1 MVIAGRDPAASPA
14 LASGYGGDRTVIVF
28 VILGHVPILLLVAQ
42 LGMLYLV
49 AVDLHHERDLDPLV
63 KLWWFLLVLLFNVI
77 GFAAEKL
84 WLLSRRRT

>member
-1 MVIAGRDPAASPA
+1 M
-14 LASGYGGDRTVIVF
+14 IVF
-28 VILGHVPILLLVAQ
+28 VILGHIPIVLLLAQ

-63 KLWWFLLVLLFNVI
+63 KLWWILLVLLFNVL

-84 WLLSRRRT
+84 WLLSRRRAKKRPRRPRAGL